1 MAENKNVTNEG
12 RGDSQ
17 RDSQQDKSSQQ
28 NYKPA
33 DQQKMQKQD
42 NKTGDIYGK
51 NKTGSG
57 SR

>member
-42 NKTGDIYGK
+42 NKTG
-51 NKTGSG
+51 SG